1 MQVQSLSW
9 DDPLEKEMATHS
21 SILAWEVP
29 THGGVW
35 QATLHGVIRVGHDL
49 ATKLPQV
56 METTQT
62 HTLCHVFAC
71 IHTHI
76 YTLKKNHIYH
86 IIHYTHT
93 HTHNT
98 LSFKSLFQ
106 NDLPVLFNLWF
117 VSSCLRGWRSGKV
130 TFQVEEWACR
140 RTPWAERTLRFCK
153 TCEGKY
159 IWYRKKKP
167 VKWVCSWNLE

>member
-93 HTHNT
+93 HTHT
-98 LSFKSLFQ
+98 HTHTTHCLLKACFKMICQYCSIF
-106 NDLPVLFNLWF
+106 DLCQVASGGGGVERWHSKLRNELVEGHHEQKGPWDFAKHVKVSTSGIEKRNL
-117 VSSCLRGWRSGKV
+117 
-130 TFQVEEWACR
+130 
-140 RTPWAERTLRFCK
+140 
-153 TCEGKY
+153 
-159 IWYRKKKP
+159 
-167 VKWVCSWNLE
+167 